1 MTICEYQAYQEQA
14 QRAEELYDT
23 LRELFGA
30 DKAKNY
36 LRCKGRIY
44 GAITDA
50 EYDLLRRFE

>member
-1 MTICEYQAYQEQA
+1 MTVCEYRAYQEQA

-30 DKAKNY
+30 DATKNY

-44 GAITDA
+44 GVITDA
-50 EYDLLRRFE
+50 EHDLLRRFE